1 MRKLQRPKLYRQLT
15 LSAAIIG
22 MILTSNAFA
31 HGRHSGGYAG
41 NASNRSSGH
50 NGFGRHSF
58 ASADSRANAPGD
70 NQSFAGTDQNQSV
83 ATASNPR
90 KHERVPDEEELQQ
103 PER

>member
-1 MRKLQRPKLYRQLT
+1 MRKLQRPKLYRHLI

-22 MILTSNAFA
+22 IIVTPAAFA
-31 HGRHSGGYAG
+31 HGHHSGGYAG
-41 NASNRSSGH
+41 NSSSRSTGH
-50 NGFGRHSF
+50 SGFGRHSF
-58 ASADSRANAPGD
+58 ASADSRTNAHSD

-83 ATASNPR
+83 ASASNPR